1 MSAIIDFIIKI
12 ITLPLTIL
20 SLPFKVID
28 YIIKIIGILFLV
40 CVIYYFGWITPLNSF
55 LDSVFPPLG
64 QMVNYI
70 KTALGLAKTVQNSVP
85 LNQLQKVSDLLN
97 K

>member
-1 MSAIIDFIIKI
+1 MSAIINFIIKI
-12 ITLPLTIL
+12 ITLPITIL

-28 YIIKIIGILFLV
+28 YVIKIIGILFLV
-40 CVIYYFGWITPLNSF
+40 CVIYYFGWITPLNTF

-64 QMVNYI
+64 QIVNPI
-70 KTALGLAKTVQNSVP
+70 KAALGIAKTVQDSVP
-85 LNQLQKVSDLLN
+85 LNQLQKASQLL